1 MLQGTSYKLTK
12 LNNLVGLKISFYN
25 EYFIANDKAFGLSLR
40 QQMLFVFFRNL
51 IKHNIKSLES
61 VKNQLK
67 AVYTDGSHLDDIIEI
82 IEDLKKKGETKWI
95 KLKLRK
101 TLEVP

>member
-1 MLQGTSYKLTK
+1 
-12 LNNLVGLKISFYN
+12 
-25 EYFIANDKAFGLSLR
+25 
-40 QQMLFVFFRNL
+40 MLFVFFRNL